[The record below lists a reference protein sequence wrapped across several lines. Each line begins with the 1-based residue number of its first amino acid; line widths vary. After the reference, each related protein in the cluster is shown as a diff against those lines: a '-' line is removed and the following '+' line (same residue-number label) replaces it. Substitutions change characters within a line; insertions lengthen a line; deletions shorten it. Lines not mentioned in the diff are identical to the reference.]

1 MIVNYDAYIGTGLGV
16 HLFTTFADLGVSCIS
31 YLLPY
36 TLDTSL

>member
-1 MIVNYDAYIGTGLGV
+1 MIVNYDDIGVDLDAY
-16 HLFTTFADLGVSCIS
+16 LFTTFADLGVSRIS